1 MTKLMRYKGN
11 ERDIFSLFFRFSQ
24 YKTGGDAGFI
34 GLIRKL
40 DSSLKVKS
48 E

>member
-11 ERDIFSLFFRFSQ
+11 ERAYFFIIFRFSQ

-34 GLIRKL
+34 GLISKL
-40 DSSLKVKS
+40 DSN
-48 E
+48 